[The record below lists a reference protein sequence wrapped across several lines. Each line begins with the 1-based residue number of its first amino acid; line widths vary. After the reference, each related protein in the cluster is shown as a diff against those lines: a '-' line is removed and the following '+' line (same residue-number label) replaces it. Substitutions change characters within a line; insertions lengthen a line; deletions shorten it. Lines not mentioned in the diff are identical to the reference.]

1 VDLPLLTE
9 NLKNLRIRAERLRQN
24 PVARNSA
31 ALYGVQF
38 CRKLFPLFTVPY
50 LTRML
55 KPGGWGTVAF
65 ALSMADILA
74 LMIEFG
80 FNLSATREVSRQ
92 RHCSAKCRD
101 VMAGVLGSQAL
112 LSMIAI
118 GLAATA
124 APHIPLLHNQPNLV
138 IAGLVYA
145 VAQGCTPLWF
155 FQGLERLRLAA
166 SLEIAAKSVAL
177 CGVFLFVRFPQDA
190 WKVVLLQ
197 AMAAGVST
205 ISGVGLAI
213 HAFGFRFPD
222 YKLIRDAL
230 QRGWPMFVF
239 RSAESLYGI
248 GNTFL
253 LGLFAP
259 AAVVGYFATAEKI
272 TKAMFGLLNPIRDS
286 LYPRLSYLAASS
298 EKAAAKLARHA
309 IALMVSAG
317 FILTAILFALA
328 PWFVR
333 LLAGL
338 NFAPAVPV
346 LRLYSILPLI
356 LSVTYSVGLQWLLPI
371 GRDGLVN
378 RIILGGGCLNLIL
391 SCLLAPGFGAMGM
404 ATSVLLSELYV
415 CTNLVWV
422 VWHSTSLWSG
432 SFLARRTEDTH
443 PGSRATDDE
452 SATVR
457 RSQSLK
463 SAGPGFVSG
472 ENIVELSDDA

>member
-1 VDLPLLTE
+1 MDVPLPTLS
-9 NLKNLRIRAERLRQN
+9 LKNLRTRAKRLRQD

-31 ALYGVQF
+31 ALYAVQF

-55 KPGGWGTVAF
+55 NPGGWGTVAF
-65 ALSMADILA
+65 ALSMADILS
-74 LMIEFG
+74 LVIEFG

-92 RHCSAKCRD
+92 RLCPTNCRD
-101 VMAGVLGSQAL
+101 VMAGVLGAQTL
-112 LSMIAI
+112 LSLMAV
-118 GLAATA
+118 GLAAAA
-124 APHIPLLHNQPNLV
+124 APHIPLLHDQPKLV
-138 IAGLVYA
+138 IAGLIYA
-145 VAQGCTPLWF
+145 VFQGCTPLWF

-166 SLEIAAKSVAL
+166 SLEIAAKSAAL
-177 CGVFLFVRFPQDA
+177 CGVFLFVRFPQDG

-197 AMAAGVST
+197 ALAAGVST
-205 ISGVGLAI
+205 VAGIGLAI
-213 HAFGFRFPD
+213 RSFGFRFPD
-222 YKLIRDAL
+222 YSSIRDAL

-259 AAVVGYFATAEKI
+259 AAIVGYFATAEKI

-298 EKAAAKLARHA
+298 EQAAARLARRA

-317 FILTAILFALA
+317 LFLTTILFVMS
-328 PWFVR
+328 PWLIR
-333 LLAGL
+333 LLAGP
-338 NFAPAVPV
+338 NFAAAVPV

-356 LSVTYSVGLQWLLPI
+356 LSITYSVGLQWLLPI
-371 GRDGLVN
+371 GRDRAVN

-391 SCLLAPGFGAMGM
+391 SFVLAPRFGAMGM

-415 CTNLVWV
+415 CANLVWV
-422 VWHSTSLWSG
+422 VWRSTNLWSG
-432 SFLARRTEDTH
+432 SFLERRTH
-443 PGSRATDDE
+443 K
-452 SATVR
+452 VR
-457 RSQSLK
+457 PEPQ
-463 SAGPGFVSG
+463 
-472 ENIVELSDDA
+472 ELT

>member
-1 VDLPLLTE
+1 LLSDRIKDL
-9 NLKNLRIRAERLRQN
+9 RSRAEKLRRD

-31 ALYGVQF
+31 ALYGVQC
-38 CRKLFPLFTVPY
+38 CRKVFPLFTVPY

-55 KPGGWGTVAF
+55 HPGGWGVVAF
-65 ALSMADILA
+65 ALSMADILS
-74 LMIEFG
+74 LVIEFG

-92 RHCSAKCRD
+92 RHDRGNCRD
-101 VMAGVLGSQAL
+101 VMGGVLGAQTL
-112 LSMIAI
+112 LAVIGA
-118 GLAATA
+118 GLAALVS
-124 APHIPLLHNQPNLV
+124 PWIPLLRNQ
-138 IAGLVYA
+138 
-145 VAQGCTPLWF
+145 QGCTPLWF

-166 SLEIAAKSVAL
+166 SLEIGAKFAAL
-177 CGVFLFVRFPQDA
+177 CGVFLFVRSPEDG
-190 WKVVLLQ
+190 WKVVVLQ

-205 ISGVGLAI
+205 AAGIGLAI
-213 HAFGFRFPD
+213 RSFGFRFPD
-222 YKLIRDAL
+222 YMLIRNAL

-298 EKAAAKLARHA
+298 EQAAAKLARHA

-317 FILTAILFALA
+317 LFLTATLFVMA
-328 PWFVR
+328 PWFID
-333 LLAGL
+333 LLAGP

-346 LRLYSILPLI
+346 LRLYSILPLV
-356 LSVTYSVGLQWLLPI
+356 LSITYSVGLQWLLPI
-371 GRDGLVN
+371 GRDRVVN
-378 RIILGGGCLNLIL
+378 RIILGGGCLNLVL
-391 SCLLAPGFGAMGM
+391 SCLLAPRFGAMGM

-422 VWHSTSLWSG
+422 VWRSTNLWSG
-432 SFLARRTEDTH
+432 SFLARHIADVH
-443 PGSRATDDE
+443 PDPNSADE
-452 SATVR
+452 AKV
-457 RSQSLK
+457 
-463 SAGPGFVSG
+463 
-472 ENIVELSDDA
+472 LSDA